1 MVQRFQP
8 AAKVEV
14 VSFANNQDETCF
26 PDVRSL
32 SIMAALL
39 LRIVRV
45 SGAAVKFSVR
55 GSMWFERRF
64 CEEGGHK
71 LPSQWML
78 KELGSVSG
86 RGNVRVS
93 GGMSLYRISMAESVR
108 FCSKVPKAVWAE
120 REEKD

>member
-14 VSFANNQDETCF
+14 VSFANNQDKTCF

-32 SIMAALL
+32 RIMAALL

-45 SGAAVKFSVR
+45 SGAAVKFCVR

-64 CEEGGHK
+64 CEEGGGTSCHH
-71 LPSQWML
+71 
-78 KELGSVSG
+78 SG
-86 RGNVRVS
+86 
-93 GGMSLYRISMAESVR
+93 
-108 FCSKVPKAVWAE
+108 
-120 REEKD
+120 